1 VSKAV
6 DAILR
11 DRPLKPETRY
21 RNAEGK
27 IIVEKGDSL
36 KKDKSGLPKRSRYDT
51 SIYGENRIGGARDD
65 RSGAVRPVRI
75 YPYGVGQNRLRSA
88 AQNLGVPIEIIND
101 LRRASAVITLKN
113 YYRKRPQPIGEAEE
127 RGIPVYVLRS
137 NTVHQ
142 METLLADIF
151 ALKVDTADPVSI
163 AIEETM
169 RGVEK
174 VLSGAPV
181 VELSPQPPE
190 VRRMQ
195 HQLAREA
202 NLISH
207 SYGREPNR
215 RVRLYR
221 E

>member
-1 VSKAV
+1 M
-6 DAILR
+6 
-11 DRPLKPETRY
+11 
-21 RNAEGK
+21 
-27 IIVEKGDSL
+27 
-36 KKDKSGLPKRSRYDT
+36 
-51 SIYGENRIGGARDD
+51 
-65 RSGAVRPVRI
+65 
-75 YPYGVGQNRLRSA
+75 
-88 AQNLGVPIEIIND
+88 PIEIIND

-169 RGVEK
+169 QGVQK